1 MGMQPAPL
9 AESTSTTP
17 LNDQLA
23 EVKAELHSIAKR
35 MDEAEI
41 RFERVLKGVDP
52 SQQGSARNLLH
63 YLALRSVDIRN
74 LQDSLHMLGLSSL
87 ASSESHV
94 RWQMNAVLQRIGE
107 ETPEVSGELDD
118 YFSALRKRKERA
130 AELFGT
136 KKNGDIPFIMVT
148 FDTQLADDLDT
159 VKNLLYSGMNVARIN
174 CAHDDES
181 VWQAMI
187 WNVQKASKTTGIPC
201 KIYMDLAGPKLR
213 TVVQGGSGNKP
224 KLKLKGVHHIILT
237 EEGEAVNGDVP
248 VVYCSE
254 RGIVEQLQEGERVL
268 FDDGAVESLV
278 EKVKGRSVRL
288 RILRAPDRKP
298 GIKHAKGI
306 NFPDSKLSVASL
318 TEYDIH
324 CLPFIVS
331 HADLVGYSFVRDAA
345 DVAELQKRLKELS
358 AKPPHIILKIETL
371 DAVNNLPALLLQGM
385 KDSSFGVMIARGDLA
400 VEIGMERMSEIQ
412 DEILWI
418 CEAAHAPAI
427 WATQVLETLNK
438 SGLALRSEVTDAARS
453 VMAECVM
460 INKGTYTIE
469 VVESLREIL
478 KRSGGHRIKKRYL
491 FRPLNIAS
499 RFLSGSLELK

>member
-1 MGMQPAPL
+1 MQPATL
-9 AESTSTTP
+9 LDNTAATK
-17 LNDQLA
+17 LNDQLG
-23 EVKAELHSIAKR
+23 EIKTELCSIAKK
-35 MDEAEI
+35 MDEAEV
-41 RFERVLKGVDP
+41 RFDQALKQVDP

-74 LQDSLHMLGLSSL
+74 LQDALHMHGLSSL
-87 ASSESHV
+87 SSSESHV
-94 RWQMNAVLQRIGE
+94 RWQMNAVLNRIGE
-107 ETPEVSGELDD
+107 ETAVANGELDD

-130 AELFGT
+130 AELFGV
-136 KKNGDIPFIMVT
+136 KRNGDIPFIMVT
-148 FDTQLADDLDT
+148 FDTELADDIDMI
-159 VKNLLYSGMNVARIN
+159 KNLLYSGMNVARIN

-187 WNVQKASKTTGIPC
+187 WNLQKASKTTGIPC

-213 TVVQGGSGNKP
+213 TIVQADKGKKP
-224 KLKLKGVHHIILT
+224 KVKLKGVHRIVLT
-237 EEGEAVNGDVP
+237 EEGEAVSDESQ

-254 RGIVEQLQEGERVL
+254 RGIVEQLHEGERVL

-278 EKVKGRSVRL
+278 EKVQGKAATL
-288 RILRAPDRKP
+288 RILRAQVSKP
-298 GIKHAKGI
+298 AIKHAKGI
-306 NFPDSKLSVASL
+306 NFPDSKLSIAPL
-318 TEYDIH
+318 TEYDIQ
-324 CLPFIVS
+324 CLPFMVS
-331 HADLVGYSFVRDAA
+331 HADLVGYSFVREAS
-345 DVAELQKRLKELS
+345 DVATLQKKLKDLS

-371 DAVNNLPALLLQGM
+371 DAVNNLPSLLLQGM

-438 SGLALRSEVTDAARS
+438 SGVALRSEVTDAARS

-460 INKGTYTIE
+460 INKGTYMIE

-491 FRPLNIAS
+491 FRPLGIAS
-499 RFLSGSLELK
+499 RFLSGSLVLQ